1 MWGTPPLW
9 HKGCSGLRDQEERTQ
24 KAPLRGCCSSRKPR
38 RRGLHPEA
46 WGGHAGP
53 APRPAARLPGR
64 SRRGGAVPASRG
76 GVLQGGRAG
85 GPRAKDPGPCAGL
98 RNWWPEQG
106 PRRAAPRSPAAP
118 SGQLEASA
126 GCWPMPGGLV
136 TAPWKHHAPPLHP
149 AQGAPIAGQP
159 PNWPRAQQS
168 QANTAGDIPSLERTA
183 GLQLLL

>member
-53 APRPAARLPGR
+53 VPRPAARLPGR

-76 GVLQGGRAG
+76 GGLQGGRAG

-136 TAPWKHHAPPLHP
+136 TAPWKHHTPPLHP